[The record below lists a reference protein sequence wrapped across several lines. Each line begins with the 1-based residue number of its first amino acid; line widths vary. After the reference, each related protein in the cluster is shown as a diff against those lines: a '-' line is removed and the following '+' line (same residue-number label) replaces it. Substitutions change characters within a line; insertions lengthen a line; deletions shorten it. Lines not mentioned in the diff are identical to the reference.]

1 MLKTN
6 INCVNISDTKLLSNI
21 SFTLIPNNIYT
32 IVGNNGSGKSTLLLT
47 MMGMLNKNDFT
58 IDASLFLNNQ
68 NLFKLSGKYFGK
80 VREKDFRFI
89 SQDSISAL
97 DPLKK
102 IKYYFEL
109 FNFPL
114 NKIETELKYFR
125 LPSYTELKGIYP
137 YQLSTGMAQ
146 RINIVL
152 AILSSPTI
160 LLMDE
165 PTSALDLSVTNLLL
179 QRLKDF
185 AKEENKILLIVTQDL
200 PFAKAISDFI
210 ARMTNGNLSE
220 FTTPNLFFKE
230 NSND

>member
-6 INCVNISDTKLLSNI
+6 INYVNINNTKLLSDI
-21 SFTLIPNNIYT
+21 SFTLTPNNIYT

-58 IDASLFLNNQ
+58 IDASLFLNDQ
-68 NLFKLSGKYFGK
+68 NLFELSEKDFGK
-80 VREKDFRFI
+80 IRKKDFRFI
-89 SQDSISAL
+89 FQDSVSAL

-114 NKIETELKYFR
+114 DKIENELNYFQ
-125 LPSYTELKGIYP
+125 LPSYTELKELYP

-146 RINIVL
+146 RINIIL
-152 AILSSPTI
+152 AILHSPTI

-165 PTSALDLSVTNLLL
+165 PTSALDLSVANLLL
-179 QRLKDF
+179 QRLKAF
-185 AKEENKILLIVTQDL
+185 AEEKEKILLIITQDL
-200 PFAKAISDFI
+200 PFAKTISNFI
-210 ARMTNGNLSE
+210 AKMTNGNLSE
-220 FTTPNLFFKE
+220 FITPNLFFEVETK
-230 NSND
+230 